1 MRVKETVTR
10 YLEEKLFVKVN
21 QEKTKVAYI
30 TDIKFLGFGF
40 YIEKS
45 GNVRITVHRKSKEKM
60 KKRIKE
66 INQKEPTNIK

>member
-30 TDIKFLGFGF
+30 TDKILGLWIL
-40 YIEKS
+40 YRE
-45 GNVRITVHRKSKEKM
+45 EW
-60 KKRIKE
+60 
-66 INQKEPTNIK
+66 